1 MKIKFV
7 TAIFSRLYGTK
18 FGGRPSRNNHYK
30 MSLLSLLK
38 MTDADFVCY
47 TSIEE
52 LEELEQFFYVNSEI
66 SNDKLKFVVFDLEE
80 NNFRDLIDKYK
91 NLEFQKTNDRC
102 YELQYMKF
110 IWSLPSESDNY
121 DYIYWIDAGL
131 SHSGLIPSKHRYHT
145 DGYRNYFESNLF
157 NNKMLSNLI
166 KFTEDKFL
174 LIGKENSRNYWSRPV
189 DQKHYIEFNSSIHI
203 IGGVFGGKKELWRD
217 YVDMFNENVTLVL
230 EEEKRLYDEENIM
243 TLIFWNNQT
252 KFKLLHF
259 DTWWHE
265 EEKLLGV
272 DMIEHTKN
280 NKSFYKILEEL
291 NEL

>member
-1 MKIKFV
+1 MKIKIV
-7 TAIFSRLYGTK
+7 TAIFSNLYGTK
-18 FGGRPSRNNHYK
+18 FGGRPSRHNHYK

-38 MTDADFVCY
+38 MSDADFVCY
-47 TSIEE
+47 TSPEE
-52 LEELEQFFYVNSEI
+52 LEELEQFFHIECEI
-66 SNDKLKFVVFDLEE
+66 PKDKLKLISFNLEE
-80 NNFRDLIDKYK
+80 NNFKELINKYK

-110 IWSLPSESDNY
+110 IWSLPPENDNY

-131 SHSGLIPSKHRYHT
+131 SHSGLIPPKHRNH
-145 DGYRNYFESNLF
+145 DNAYRSYFESDLF

-166 KFTEDKFL
+166 KFTEDKFV
-174 LIGKENSRNYWSRPV
+174 LIGKENQRNYWSRPV
-189 DQKHYIEFNSSIHI
+189 DPKHYENFDSSIHI
-203 IGGVFGGKKELWRD
+203 IGGLFGGKSELWAS
-217 YVDMFNENVTLVL
+217 YVDLFTKNVHLVL

-243 TLIFWNNQT
+243 TLIFWNNQS

-265 EEKLLGV
+265 DEKLLGV
-272 DMIEHTKN
+272 DMIEHTKM